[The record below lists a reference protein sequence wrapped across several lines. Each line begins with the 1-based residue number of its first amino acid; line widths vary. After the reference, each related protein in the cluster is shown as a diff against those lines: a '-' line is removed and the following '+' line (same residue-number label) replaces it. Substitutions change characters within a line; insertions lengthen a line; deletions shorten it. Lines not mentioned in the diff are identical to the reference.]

1 MMWQTD
7 GFAASQQ
14 GQSARAVECWGHSNS
29 GFRSL
34 KRHSLPER
42 KGVAPAASSSGEMK
56 NPYRENAHEA
66 RDNMESGL
74 LEQRLVSFG

>member
-1 MMWQTD
+1 MWQTD

-56 NPYRENAHEA
+56 TPYRETLMKHGTIWSPGFLNK
-66 RDNMESGL
+66 GL
-74 LEQRLVSFG
+74 